1 MEEKL
6 QTRSYRWP
14 DESGT
19 FEWQRRRDATSTT
32 DSCATLRRLRT
43 NDRNTRDDPRAA
55 IFVAGERDVLFSR
68 REKSWADKRRA
79 GQLTFVSQQRIGVV

>member
-1 MEEKL
+1 M
-6 QTRSYRWP
+6 
-14 DESGT
+14 
-19 FEWQRRRDATSTT
+19 
-32 DSCATLRRLRT
+32 RRLPTAVPRYDVYEPT
-43 NDRNTRDDPRAA
+43 IGTRDDPRAA